1 MGKRLERGLYIIIF
15 SAMSF
20 FLGVFYTFYEI
31 DQRIWNEELVKARD
45 IENFDT
51 EERLDFMRKANELAA
66 TQLEKIVSDKNRQNT
81 RIKISN

>member
-31 DQRIWNEELVKARD
+31 DQRMWNEELLKARD
-45 IENFDT
+45 IETRYINYQQKRCYKKSD
-51 EERLDFMRKANELAA
+51 LDLIILGEIQNNE
-66 TQLEKIVSDKNRQNT
+66 
-81 RIKISN
+81 

>member
-31 DQRIWNEELVKARD
+31 DQRMWNEELLKARD
-45 IENFDT
+45 IETRYINYQQKRCYKKSD
-51 EERLDFMRKANELAA
+51 LDLII
-66 TQLEKIVSDKNRQNT
+66 LGKIK
-81 RIKISN
+81 

>member
-1 MGKRLERGLYIIIF
+1 MVKRLERGLYIIIF

-45 IENFDT
+45 IETRYINYQQKRCYKKSD
-51 EERLDFMRKANELAA
+51 LDLIILGEIQK
-66 TQLEKIVSDKNRQNT
+66 
-81 RIKISN
+81 

>member
-1 MGKRLERGLYIIIF
+1 MVKKLERALYIIIF

-45 IENFDT
+45 IETRYINYQQKRCYKKSD
-51 EERLDFMRKANELAA
+51 LDLIIFGEIQK
-66 TQLEKIVSDKNRQNT
+66 
-81 RIKISN
+81 